1 MGKYELQIKPYLHKI
16 PEWYQRMDEGQ
27 MANML
32 GVGRTSWAKYK
43 KKYPEFAQCFA
54 QGKLELVDQL
64 YSALKRKALGFHEI
78 TKRDVIINDEVVTL
92 ENDTYYPPDLGSIH
106 LLLKNLDEKWHNDDQ
121 TTIELRRAELKIKQE
136 RAEKEDW

>member
-1 MGKYELQIKPYLHKI
+1 MNKYELCIKPYLDKI

-27 MANML
+27 MCKML
-32 GVGRTSWAKYK
+32 GVGKTSWAAYK
-43 KKYPEFAQCFA
+43 KEYPEFAQCFV

-78 TKRDVIINDEVVTL
+78 TKKDVLVDGEVITL

-106 LLLKNLDEKWHNDDQ
+106 LLLKNLDESWHNDDK
-121 TTIELRRAELKIKQE
+121 TTIELRRAELELKRE
-136 RAEKEDW
+136 RAAAENW